1 MALHLSLH
9 LNNALLIG
17 LLTSEVEL
25 FDVHGIHLELCPGT
39 LTCGDMHLSYKRI
52 TAGTKTISTFESI

>member
-1 MALHLSLH
+1 MTLHLSLH

-25 FDVHGIHLELCPGT
+25 FDVHGVHLELCPGA
-39 LTCGDMHLSYKRI
+39 LTRSDMHLSYK
-52 TAGTKTISTFESI
+52 